1 MPLKRIKSIKFGL
14 LSPKEIR
21 KMSAAEIITPDTYDE
36 DGFPI
41 EFGLMSQRLGVIDPG
56 LRCKTCGGRMGE
68 CPGHFGHIELA
79 APVIHIGFV
88 KRIQKILSATCRA
101 CGRVL
106 LADVEREEF
115 MEEIEQARERGDLDV
130 FEEVVKRV
138 LKTASSRSECPF
150 CGERQARI
158 TLEKPA
164 AFYEVEGEKG
174 GEVKKRR
181 LMPTDVRER
190 LERIPDED
198 VRLLGMDPE
207 SARPEWMVLT
217 VLPVPPVTA
226 RPSITLETG
235 QRSEDDLTHKL
246 VDIIRINQRL
256 IQNRDAGAPQLII
269 EDLWELLQ
277 YHVATFLDNEMPG
290 VPPARHRSGR
300 PLKGIAQRLKGKE
313 GRFRGSLSGKRVNF
327 SARTVI
333 SPDPNISI
341 DEVGV
346 PEQIAKELTVT
357 VHVTPRNLEEMRETV
372 RRGTEHPGA
381 NYVRRP
387 DGKKLKITEKNRE
400 TLASELDVGWKVERH
415 LRDGDIVLF
424 NRQPSLHRL
433 SIMAHYVKVMPGK
446 TFRLN
451 PAVCPPYNADF
462 DGDEMNLHVLQ
473 TEEARA
479 EAKILMEVQENIIS
493 PRFGR
498 PIIGGLHDHIT
509 GMFMLTHGEK
519 RFKKDDVLEF
529 LRGIDFEDLP
539 APAGYDENGEPFWT
553 GKQIFSMFLPSDLNM
568 RFRAKFCERCYERG
582 ERCKEEECERDAFV
596 VIENG
601 RLLCGVIDDKAV
613 GAFKGEIIDEI
624 YRKKGA
630 SAAKEFINKFTKLA
644 INYIMRRGFT
654 YGIDDSDLPG
664 EAKEIIR
671 EEILK
676 SATKKVEELLAA
688 YSVGEL
694 EPLPGRTEEETL
706 ELLVMQELGRARDDA
721 GEIAGKYL
729 DVENPA
735 VLMAKSGARGSMLNL
750 TQMSACVGQQA
761 IRGERVKRGYQDRTL
776 PHFKR
781 GDLSAFARG
790 FVKSSFKDGLSPIE
804 YFFHA
809 AGGREGLVDTAV
821 RTSQSGYFQRR
832 MINALQD
839 LSVRYDG
846 TVREAR
852 GRIVQFSYG
861 DDGVDPS
868 KSRYERHIEEIV
880 EEELANVLGEGGR
893 GE

>member
-115 MEEIEQARERGDLDV
+115 MEEIERARERGDLDV

-519 RFKKDDVLEF
+519 RFRKEEVLEF

-539 APAGYDENGEPFWT
+539 APAGFENGEPFWT
-553 GKQIFSMFLPSDLNM
+553 GKQIFSMLLPADLNM
-568 RFRAKFCERCYERG
+568 RFRAKFCEKCYERG
-582 ERCKEEECERDAFV
+582 EECKEERCERDAFV

-601 RLLCGVIDDKAV
+601 QLLHGVIDDKAI

-671 EEILK
+671 EEILR

-880 EEELANVLGEGGR
+880 EEELANVLGEGR
-893 GE
+893 GGE

>member
-1 MPLKRIKSIKFGL
+1 
-14 LSPKEIR
+14 
-21 KMSAAEIITPDTYDE
+21 
-36 DGFPI
+36 
-41 EFGLMSQRLGVIDPG
+41 
-56 LRCKTCGGRMGE
+56 
-68 CPGHFGHIELA
+68 
-79 APVIHIGFV
+79 
-88 KRIQKILSATCRA
+88 
-101 CGRVL
+101 
-106 LADVEREEF
+106 
-115 MEEIEQARERGDLDV
+115 
-130 FEEVVKRV
+130 
-138 LKTASSRSECPF
+138 
-150 CGERQARI
+150 
-158 TLEKPA
+158 
-164 AFYEVEGEKG
+164 
-174 GEVKKRR
+174 
-181 LMPTDVRER
+181 
-190 LERIPDED
+190 
-198 VRLLGMDPE
+198 
-207 SARPEWMVLT
+207 
-217 VLPVPPVTA
+217 
-226 RPSITLETG
+226 
-235 QRSEDDLTHKL
+235 
-246 VDIIRINQRL
+246 
-256 IQNRDAGAPQLII
+256 
-269 EDLWELLQ
+269 LWELLQ

-519 RFKKDDVLEF
+519 RFRKEEVLEF

-553 GKQIFSMFLPSDLNM
+553 GKQIFSMLLPADLNM
-568 RFRAKFCERCYERG
+568 RFRAKFCEKCYERG
-582 ERCKEEECERDAFV
+582 ERCKEERCERDAFV

-601 RLLCGVIDDKAV
+601 QLLHGVIDDKAI

-644 INYIMRRGFT
+644 INNKLHNEAGFHLW
-654 YGIDDSDLPG
+654 Y
-664 EAKEIIR
+664 
-671 EEILK
+671 
-676 SATKKVEELLAA
+676 
-688 YSVGEL
+688 
-694 EPLPGRTEEETL
+694 
-706 ELLVMQELGRARDDA
+706 
-721 GEIAGKYL
+721 
-729 DVENPA
+729 
-735 VLMAKSGARGSMLNL
+735 
-750 TQMSACVGQQA
+750 
-761 IRGERVKRGYQDRTL
+761 
-776 PHFKR
+776 
-781 GDLSAFARG
+781 
-790 FVKSSFKDGLSPIE
+790 
-804 YFFHA
+804 
-809 AGGREGLVDTAV
+809 
-821 RTSQSGYFQRR
+821 
-832 MINALQD
+832 
-839 LSVRYDG
+839 
-846 TVREAR
+846 
-852 GRIVQFSYG
+852 
-861 DDGVDPS
+861 
-868 KSRYERHIEEIV
+868 
-880 EEELANVLGEGGR
+880 
-893 GE
+893 

>member
-115 MEEIEQARERGDLDV
+115 MEEIERARERGDLDV

-207 SARPEWMVLT
+207 CARPEWMVLT

-519 RFKKDDVLEF
+519 RFKKEEVLEF

-553 GKQIFSMFLPSDLNM
+553 GKQIFSMLLPSDLNM
-568 RFRAKFCERCYERG
+568 RFRAKFCEKCYERG
-582 ERCKEEECERDAFV
+582 EECKEERCERDAFV

-601 RLLCGVIDDKAV
+601 QLLHGVIDDKAI

-671 EEILK
+671 EEILR

-880 EEELANVLGEGGR
+880 EEELANVLGEGRR